1 MTTLIEKKLEN
12 YPAVYITDE
21 ELTAVLNISAVQR
34 YGQVK
39 RALQKGEL
47 VRIRRGLYYIN
58 KNSNQLKPHP
68 LELAQKIYWPSY
80 ISMETALSYHGL
92 LPEAVYLTTSATTK
106 RNKIFKTPYGV
117 FSYHKLPMDNFLL
130 QVERK
135 TENSNC
141 YFVAQPW
148 KAICDYIY
156 CRKKNWQGLQPI
168 TNSLRIAI
176 ENLPPITEQELTELE
191 NYYQS
196 NRISNFIAGVKRE
209 L

>member
-1 MTTLIEKKLEN
+1 MTTLIEKKLESHPN
-12 YPAVYITDE
+12 IYITDE
-21 ELTAVLNISAVQR
+21 ELAVILNVNAAQR

-39 RALQKGEL
+39 RALRKGSL
-47 VRIRRGLYYIN
+47 VLVRRGLYYID
-58 KNSNQLKPHP
+58 KNLAQRKPHS

-92 LPEAVYLTTSATTK
+92 LPEAVYIITSATTK
-106 RNKIFKTPYGV
+106 RSKIFKTPYGA
-117 FSYHKLPMDNFLL
+117 FSYDKLPADNFFI

-135 TENSNC
+135 TENSSC
-141 YFVAQPW
+141 YFMAKPW

-156 CRKKNWQGLQPI
+156 CRKKNWQGLRPI
-168 TNSLRIAI
+168 ANSLRIAV
-176 ENLPPITEQELTELE
+176 ENLPPITKQELTELE

-196 NRISNFIAGVKRE
+196 NRISNFIVGVKRE

>member
-1 MTTLIEKKLEN
+1 MATLIEKKLESHPN
-12 YPAVYITDE
+12 IYITDE
-21 ELTAVLNISAVQR
+21 ELAATLNVSAVQR

-39 RALQKGEL
+39 RALQKGDL
-47 VRIRRGLYYIN
+47 VRVRRGLYYIN
-58 KNSNQLKPHP
+58 KNLAQQKPHS

-92 LPEAVYLTTSATTK
+92 LPEAVYITTSATTK
-106 RNKIFKTPYGV
+106 RSKIFKTPYGT
-117 FSYHKLPMDNFLL
+117 FSYDKIPIDNFLL

-135 TENSNC
+135 TENSSC

-156 CRKKNWQGLQPI
+156 CRKKNWQGLQPLA
-168 TNSLRIAI
+168 NSLRIAV
-176 ENLPPITEQELTELE
+176 ENLPSITQPELTELE